1 MTKTC
6 RPHSNQQRVLT
17 APRVRQ
23 GVFPPHTAPSLKIVP
38 VLQGSADGVSW
49 LDYEW
54 RDMICDVKR
63 PPPFVAPRQP
73 RVDYKLFYEVR
84 NIILAGVSAAVLLS
98 KRSSCGAC
106 RLLA

>member
-1 MTKTC
+1 MC
-6 RPHSNQQRVLT
+6 
-17 APRVRQ
+17 VRQ

-84 NIILAGVSAAVLLS
+84 ISNMVLL
-98 KRSSCGAC
+98 KA
-106 RLLA
+106 RLRRVVQRFHSDHLVDRPLG